1 MDISR
6 TNEGYTSCGPVV
18 EMSWH
23 RAGVLLL
30 GAQSCLPVPEVPA
43 VGLTSAQVARRRH
56 AGPTGQRHGEDG
68 LPWTGTT
75 RVIHRRSTGPTA
87 RIALGPIGR
96 TAAAAAP
103 GLGSAS
109 KPIGRPGA
117 SGGGACASRRRRRH
131 PAAEATRKRR
141 QRTAATTQSDG
152 ERGWRRRTGKRGR
165 RGEEM
170 PHRGWPARR
179 KTMANGDGRPREAT
193 ATGGRASACPKE
205 GEERD

>member
-1 MDISR
+1 MRGPPVSGAG
-6 TNEGYTSCGPVV
+6 EGKEG
-18 EMSWH
+18 
-23 RAGVLLL
+23 AAAL
-30 GAQSCLPVPEVPA
+30 GATRLKTGRPA
-43 VGLTSAQVARRRH
+43 AATA
-56 AGPTGQRHGEDG
+56 
-68 LPWTGTT
+68 
-75 RVIHRRSTGPTA
+75 TA
-87 RIALGPIGR
+87 RAR
-96 TAAAAAP
+96 T
-103 GLGSAS
+103 G
-109 KPIGRPGA
+109 
-117 SGGGACASRRRRRH
+117 CRRRH
-131 PAAEATRKRR
+131 PAAEATQKRR